1 LTRDWALLA
10 QYAFS
15 KGVEGGA
22 PIPIEDIIEKHL
34 KLRVE
39 FDDLHG
45 LLGVP
50 RGLGIEPDI
59 FGTIWLETE
68 LSPNFGDGK
77 EGGSDLS
84 FRS

>member
-1 LTRDWALLA
+1 
-10 QYAFS
+10 
-15 KGVEGGA
+15 VEGGA

-50 RGLGIEPDI
+50 RGLGIER
-59 FGTIWLETE
+59 
-68 LSPNFGDGK
+68 
-77 EGGSDLS
+77 
-84 FRS
+84 RS

>member
-1 LTRDWALLA
+1 
-10 QYAFS
+10 
-15 KGVEGGA
+15 VEGGA
-22 PIPIEDIIEKHL
+22 PIPIEDIVEKHL

-59 FGTIWLETE
+59 FGAIWLEDRAIAE
-68 LSPNFGDGK
+68 FW
-77 EGGSDLS
+77 
-84 FRS
+84 